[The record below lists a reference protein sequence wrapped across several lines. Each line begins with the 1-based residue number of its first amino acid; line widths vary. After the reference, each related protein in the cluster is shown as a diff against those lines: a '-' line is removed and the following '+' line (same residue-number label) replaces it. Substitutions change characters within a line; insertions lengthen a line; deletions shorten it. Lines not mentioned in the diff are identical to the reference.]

1 MTKCPGCNA
10 TLPDGAFHCQFC
22 GAQFGTTPRPARP
35 AGRVQAAASPSR
47 WGEAMPGSPR
57 WVLPVYYAI
66 AVWWMLGG
74 IWNVIQ
80 VTVFG
85 EGGIGFF
92 DWISIVFGGLT
103 ALIGFGLIMR
113 WDDVRDVVNVLCFLR
128 IIFGLFG
135 IVQGFLLAGL
145 LGVIGIFI
153 MIGSIIDVLT
163 GFLMIYLLGETET
176 RARDI

>member
-1 MTKCPGCNA
+1 
-10 TLPDGAFHCQFC
+10 
-22 GAQFGTTPRPARP
+22 
-35 AGRVQAAASPSR
+35 
-47 WGEAMPGSPR
+47 MPGSPR